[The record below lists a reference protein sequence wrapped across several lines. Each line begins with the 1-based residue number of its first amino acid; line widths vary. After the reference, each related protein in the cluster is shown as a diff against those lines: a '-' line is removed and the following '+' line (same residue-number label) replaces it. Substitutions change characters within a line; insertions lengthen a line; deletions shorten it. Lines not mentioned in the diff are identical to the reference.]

1 MKSLFVVYV
10 KDGKSTKRIYFRAN
24 NIFELI
30 SAIKHKD
37 IFGLIN
43 HINFPARDIRQI
55 KRLKR
60 IYRKTDFI
68 VEV

>member
-1 MKSLFVVYV
+1 MKSLFVVY
-10 KDGKSTKRIYFRAN
+10 KKEGKSVTRIYFRAN
-24 NIFELI
+24 NIF
-30 SAIKHKD
+30 A
-37 IFGLIN
+37 LIN
-43 HINFPARDIRQI
+43 SISFSTYNIVQI